1 MFDAE
6 GLVEQL
12 RLELDDEVED
22 YLWSDK
28 ELLLYIDLAQK
39 EYAKRTEAFR
49 DSTTAEITQ
58 VEIAADDEGNYSPWI
73 TFDERVIRVE
83 DAYLESTES
92 ELTLHNENELGGG
105 SWRTSTG
112 VPTSLVLDYD
122 HSKGRLVPSPDADD
136 TILLTVVQ
144 YPLKNVTDGGRL
156 EVRDPLHQRG
166 LLDFAKSLAYSKN
179 DADVYNPKL
188 AAEYEAKFAVNCM
201 RFKSELDKAKRR
213 PGTVRYGGY

>member
-22 YLWSDK
+22 YLWSDR
-28 ELLLYIDLAQK
+28 ELLLYVDLAQK

-49 DSTTAEITQ
+49 DSTTPEITQ
-58 VEIAADDEGNYSPWI
+58 VTIAADINGDYDPWI

-83 DAYLESTES
+83 DAYLESTQS

-105 SWRTSTG
+105 SWRASTG

-136 TILLTVVQ
+136 TILLTVVR

-179 DADVYNPKL
+179 DADVHNPKL
-188 AAEYEAKFAVNCM
+188 AAEYEAKFAMNCM